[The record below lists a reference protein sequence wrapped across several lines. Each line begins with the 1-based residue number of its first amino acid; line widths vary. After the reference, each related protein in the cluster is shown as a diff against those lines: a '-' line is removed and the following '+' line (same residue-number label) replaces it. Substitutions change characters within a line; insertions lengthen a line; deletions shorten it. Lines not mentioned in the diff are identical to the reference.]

1 MKDFLKLKRI
11 ELKLTQAELAEKANV
26 DRSMISKL
34 EKRPEEID
42 IQSKFLSEEQLGEIE
57 RALAQR
63 CPQYHQNV
71 KARDTSLRQL

>member
-1 MKDFLKLKRI
+1 VKDFLKLKRI

-42 IQSKFLSEEQLGEIE
+42 IQSKFLSEEQLGGIE

-63 CPQYHQNV
+63 I
-71 KARDTSLRQL
+71 ALSITRM

>member
-1 MKDFLKLKRI
+1 VKDFLKLKRI

-63 CPQYHQNV
+63 I
-71 KARDTSLRQL
+71 ALSITRM

>member
-1 MKDFLKLKRI
+1 
-11 ELKLTQAELAEKANV
+11 
-26 DRSMISKL
+26 MISKL

-63 CPQYHQNV
+63 I
-71 KARDTSLRQL
+71 ALSITRM

>member
-63 CPQYHQNV
+63 I
-71 KARDTSLRQL
+71 ALSITRM

>member
-34 EKRPEEID
+34 DKRPEEID

-63 CPQYHQNV
+63 I
-71 KARDTSLRQL
+71 ALSITRM

>member
-26 DRSMISKL
+26 DRSMIFKL

-63 CPQYHQNV
+63 I
-71 KARDTSLRQL
+71 ALSITRM

>member
-42 IQSKFLSEEQLGEIE
+42 IQSKFLSEEQLGGIE

-63 CPQYHQNV
+63 I
-71 KARDTSLRQL
+71 ALSITRM